1 VHYANDS
8 PEYDDA
14 AMVLSLHQANAN
26 NREGLLADIAYQAAI
41 NELSPDMLYH
51 WTGRWLY
58 SKSADWSYEREW
70 RSVESQ
76 PGLYVLPDAALTRV
90 VLGCAASDADLGS
103 VREALTRRRTSVPLY
118 RAKRKPGIYGL
129 DIVPVD

>member
-1 VHYANDS
+1 MS
-8 PEYDDA
+8 G
-14 AMVLSLHQANAN
+14 QTK
-26 NREGLLADIAYQAAI
+26 
-41 NELSPDMLYH
+41 LYH

-76 PGLYVLPDAALTRV
+76 PGLYRLPDAALTRV
-90 VLGCAASDADLGS
+90 IAGCAVRDADLNS
-103 VREALTRRRTSVPLY
+103 VREALSQRREAVPLY
-118 RAKRKPGIYGL
+118 RAKRKPGVYGL